1 MKIYNKEKTQIL
13 INPDLSNG
21 FLVDEKILKKE
32 AQEEKFH
39 FEEIKYKNGG
49 IAKIPVIDTPYIPP
63 EFEEIKVY
71 IPYTNDQLINILKNW
86 FNSYYTEH
94 EQKYRRL
101 HTLGL
106 KCDDGSEP
114 IEKLKELYREAEEKR
129 KEIQRLEQGG
139 DSNGTLYDNTL

>member
-13 INPDLSNG
+13 IDPDLTNG
-21 FLVDEKILKKE
+21 YLVDEKILKKE
-32 AQEEKFH
+32 AIEEKFH
-39 FEEIKYKNGG
+39 FEEIRYKNGG
-49 IAKIPVIDTPYIPP
+49 IAKIPVIDSPYIPP

-71 IPYTNDQLINILKNW
+71 IPFSNEEKIFNLKQWFDSFYTKN
-86 FNSYYTEH
+86 
-94 EQKYRRL
+94 EQKFRRL

-114 IEKLKELYREAEEKR
+114 IEKLKQLYREAEEKR

>member
-13 INPDLSNG
+13 INPDLTNG
-21 FLVDEKILKKE
+21 YLVDEKILKKE
-32 AQEEKFH
+32 AKEEKFH
-39 FEEIKYKNGG
+39 FEEIRYKNGG
-49 IAKIPVIDTPYIPP
+49 IARIPVIDSPYIPP

-71 IPYTNDQLINILKNW
+71 IPFSNEEKIFNLKQWFDSFYTKN
-86 FNSYYTEH
+86 
-94 EQKYRRL
+94 EQKFRRL

-114 IEKLKELYREAEEKR
+114 IEKLKQLYSEAEEKR

-139 DSNGTLYDNTL
+139 DENGTLYDNTL

>member
-13 INPDLSNG
+13 INPDLTNG
-21 FLVDEKILKKE
+21 YLVDEKILKNE
-32 AQEEKFH
+32 AKEEKIH

-49 IAKIPVIDTPYIPP
+49 IARIPVIDSPYIPP
-63 EFEEIKVY
+63 EFEYIKVY
-71 IPYTNDQLINILKNW
+71 IPFSNEEKIFNLKQWFDTFYTKN
-86 FNSYYTEH
+86 
-94 EQKYRRL
+94 EQKFRRL

-114 IEKLKELYREAEEKR
+114 IEKLKQLYSEAEEKR

-139 DSNGTLYDNTL
+139 DENGTLYDNTL

>member
-1 MKIYNKEKTQIL
+1 MKSIIEEYGSFENLPNEHKIIL
-13 INPDLSNG
+13 
-21 FLVDEKILKKE
+21 LK
-32 AQEEKFH
+32 QWFDV
-39 FEEIKYKNGG
+39 KY
-49 IAKIPVIDTPYIPP
+49 THY
-63 EFEEIKVY
+63 
-71 IPYTNDQLINILKNW
+71 
-86 FNSYYTEH
+86 

-114 IEKLKELYREAEEKR
+114 IEKLKQLYREAEEKR

>member
-1 MKIYNKEKTQIL
+1 MSNDRKIH
-13 INPDLSNG
+13 DL
-21 FLVDEKILKKE
+21 
-32 AQEEKFH
+32 
-39 FEEIKYKNGG
+39 
-49 IAKIPVIDTPYIPP
+49 
-63 EFEEIKVY
+63 KV
-71 IPYTNDQLINILKNW
+71 W
-86 FNSYYTEH
+86 FDYYYSQK

-139 DSNGTLYDNTL
+139 DENGTLYDNTL